1 MPDVGMVDG
10 MDGRR
15 SGPSA
20 QRTRGSHGSP
30 RGIPPAM
37 SLPYG
42 DPYGV
47 PSRFFELF
55 GTLLFIA
62 GTLSFH
68 YFILSPIQYGCH
80 PTGGFRSTG
89 RPPQFISGQRVTSIF
104 HFRNQLF
111 DYLGLLSPSPYLF
124 DFTPTR
130 R

>member
-80 PTGGFRSTG
+80 PQEGFGPLVALRSLFLVSVS
-89 RPPQFISGQRVTSIF
+89 PPFSIF
-104 HFRNQLF
+104 EINCL
-111 DYLGLLSPSPYLF
+111 
-124 DFTPTR
+124 TI
-130 R
+130 